1 MLTVRLDTEVQIRRE
16 RLTRLDL
23 GLDLGVLRE
32 EPSHGYE
39 LMKQLE
45 EFGFHPGEISAG
57 TLYRTLRQLEREGLC
72 NSEWEV
78 PSEGDS
84 SACRM
89 YSVTDAGEDYLRV
102 LVDGSIRG
110 RNYGSMSEREE

>member
-16 RLTRLDL
+16 QLTRLA
-23 GLDLGVLRE
+23 LGVLRE
-32 EPSHGYE
+32 ESSHGYE
-39 LMKQLE
+39 LMKQLEE

-57 TLYRTLRQLEREGLC
+57 TLYRTLRLLEREGLC

-84 SACRM
+84 SACRI

-102 LVDGSIRG
+102 LVDDSIWG

>member
-16 RLTRLDL
+16 WLTRLA
-23 GLDLGVLRE
+23 LGVLCE
-32 EPSHGYE
+32 ELSHGYE

-102 LVDGSIRG
+102 LVDSSIWG
-110 RNYGSMSEREE
+110 RNYGSMSERQE